1 MLPEDFTCRYPEK
14 FCKLQ
19 LMHNHQPHDDHHGNA
34 AVANAKDDAPPG
46 YYEIMETAMR
56 ELLLEKKLIGPGEI
70 RRQIEVLDSRT
81 PALGAKVVAHAW
93 VDPTFRARL
102 LFNGRMAC
110 EEFGISFYD
119 DTQLI
124 VLENT
129 DKVHNLIVCTLCS
142 CYPRP
147 VLGLP
152 PDWYKAKPY
161 RARAV
166 KEPRAVLAEFGTFIS
181 NNVEIRV
188 SDSTALV
195 RYLVLPQRPKGTETF
210 TEEQLAALVTR
221 DAMIGVVPVNLE
233 TKASS

>member
-1 MLPEDFTCRYPEK
+1 
-14 FCKLQ
+14 
-19 LMHNHQPHDDHHGNA
+19 MHSHDHHPHDHTAPAD
-34 AVANAKDDAPPG
+34 KSEAPPS
-46 YYEIMETAMR
+46 YYEIMETAVR
-56 ELLLEKKLIGPGEI
+56 ELLIEKKLINAGEI

-81 PALGAKVVAHAW
+81 PALGAKIVARAW
-93 VDPTFRARL
+93 TDPEFRARL
-102 LFNGRMAC
+102 LANGRSAC
-110 EEFGISFYD
+110 EEFGITFYD

-161 RARAV
+161 RSRAV
-166 KEPRAVLAEFGTFIS
+166 KEPRKVLAEFGTEIPED
-181 NNVEIRV
+181 VEIRV
-188 SDSTALV
+188 SDSTAMV
-195 RYLVLPQRPKGTETF
+195 RYLVLPERPSGTETF

-221 DAMIGVVPVNLE
+221 DAMIGVIKVNLPNE
-233 TKASS
+233 ITL